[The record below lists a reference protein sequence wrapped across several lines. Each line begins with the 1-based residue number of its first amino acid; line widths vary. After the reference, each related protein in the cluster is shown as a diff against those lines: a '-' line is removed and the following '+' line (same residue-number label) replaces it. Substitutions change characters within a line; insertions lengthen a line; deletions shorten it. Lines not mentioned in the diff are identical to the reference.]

1 MVGATGKR
9 NVSSGPGVKIQAS
22 LNKTLE
28 DYKAKT
34 DALFSQIDS
43 ATGTRTD
50 GQRKQIA
57 QAHAFYEA
65 YAYPDAYRTAAAVLG
80 GK

>member
-1 MVGATGKR
+1 MLQMPVTRASAASQR
-9 NVSSGPGVKIQAS
+9 VSNAPDSS
-22 LNKTLE
+22 
-28 DYKAKT
+28 KT